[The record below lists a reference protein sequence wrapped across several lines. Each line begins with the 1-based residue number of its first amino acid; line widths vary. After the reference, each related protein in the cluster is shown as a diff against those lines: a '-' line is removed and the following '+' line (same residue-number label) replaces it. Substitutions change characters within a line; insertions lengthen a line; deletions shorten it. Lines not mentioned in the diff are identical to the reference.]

1 MKTNRLLLA
10 TATAVAL
17 AALTACGGGG
27 GGGDATP
34 LPPTPTPEVTAGN
47 LLMTPQASP
56 YAAGSAEKR
65 TFDEMN
71 RIRIG
76 GGFGAM
82 MYDATMD
89 KAAKAHVDYW
99 QVNPMT
105 VGTDFHSETPGR
117 PGFTGVMPWDRCT
130 AANNGITGGDSFLT
144 CSEDGTMSGYSRAE
158 LHVMGQYTFATGH
171 LQNALNFRYNR
182 TGMNFQFWA
191 AGIDPA
197 SPSVTDPT
205 IGSITVGYRADSRGT
220 VASDKAKSIVGVYP
234 FDGMTGVGIGQAFTS
249 GGSSLYGLSILVQSS
264 RDENPVV
271 TTFTLRK
278 EGATADTPTVIHQA
292 GTMHGT
298 EPTLAGWAILFPT
311 VILDVNSKY
320 TVTFMGSI
328 DGAPVS
334 KTWSFTTGTTAETR
348 LGG

>member
-1 MKTNRLLLA
+1 MNINIKHLLLA
-10 TATAVAL
+10 TATAIAL

-82 MYDATMD
+82 VYDATMD

-99 QVNPMT
+99 LANPSEMT
-105 VGTDFHSETPGR
+105 HYETAGHT
-117 PGFTGVMPWDRCT
+117 GFTGVTPQDRCI
-130 AANNGITGGDSFLT
+130 AANGGVATGSTSLI

-158 LHVMGQYTFATGH
+158 VNVMGMYTLATGH
-171 LQNALNFRYNR
+171 LQNALDFRFNR
-182 TGMNFQFWA
+182 TGMNFQFWP
-191 AGIDPA
+191 GG
-197 SPSVTDPT
+197 VTPPVVMDPT
-205 IGSITVGYRADSRGT
+205 VGSITVGYRADSRGS

-234 FDGMTGVGIGQAFTS
+234 FDGMTAVGIG
-249 GGSSLYGLSILVQSS
+249 
-264 RDENPVV
+264 EV
-271 TTFTLRK
+271 TGAN
-278 EGATADTPTVIHQA
+278 GATS
-292 GTMHGT
+292 
-298 EPTLAGWAILFPT
+298 LAYL
-311 VILDVNSKY
+311 
-320 TVTFMGSI
+320 
-328 DGAPVS
+328 
-334 KTWSFTTGTTAETR
+334 
-348 LGG
+348 